1 MKSIDASSKEVIMN
15 PIVKVQPSGVEM
27 QPSLPGEGGS
37 GQKHPLPESRQ
48 ASRRPNLELFAQALQ
63 EVTGVTDIKL
73 QYSINS
79 PNGQIAV
86 KVFDR
91 STGKLIRE
99 IPARELLALAESM
112 KELEGVLFDAN
123 I

>member
-15 PIVKVQPSGVEM
+15 AILKVQPIAVEP
-27 QPSLPGEGGS
+27 QVSLPEEGGG
-37 GQKHPLPESRQ
+37 GQKAVLAESRQ
-48 ASRRPNLELFAQALQ
+48 ASRRPNLELLSRVLQ
-63 EVTGVTDIKL
+63 EETGVADIKL

-86 KVFDR
+86 RVFNR

-99 IPARELLALAESM
+99 IPPRELLALAESM

>member
-1 MKSIDASSKEVIMN
+1 MN
-15 PIVKVQPSGVEM
+15 PILKVQLHAVET
-27 QPSLPGEGGS
+27 QVSLPDEGGP
-37 GQKHPLPESRQ
+37 GRKHPLKESRQ
-48 ASRRPNLELFAQALQ
+48 TSRRPNLELLSRVLQ
-63 EVTGVTDIKL
+63 EETGVADIKL

-99 IPARELLALAESM
+99 IPPRELLALAESM